1 MTKYL
6 DVEEL
11 AALMGLS
18 PSTIRR
24 YMTKQPFNL
33 PPKMHIPGSK
43 MARWRKL
50 DAEKWLYE
58 HGMS

>member
-11 AALMGLS
+11 AVLMDLT

-24 YMTKQPFNL
+24 YVAKKPFNL

-43 MARWRKL
+43 MMRWRKVE
-50 DAEKWLYE
+50 AEKWLYE
-58 HGMS
+58 HGLS